1 VASSP
6 LPTGRTAASAA
17 AFLVCVLCEPAAL
30 CFCLR
35 SIPLCCS
42 LTAAPPPTFT
52 NRSQCDRSV
61 CYRFLVSAHRPVAL
75 GQSRSIARF
84 SRLVIEP
91 PSQRDRFLGRRMILR
106 NRNGRQSQWRLD
118 LDWFAGRHHHGIRRS
133 GLGLHASAR
142 SCRQHHQGEN
152 TNRKRILSP
161 SFMGIPPRALKQI
174 QLRSGFGVPS
184 AAVRLT
190 RAEKYSFCHSERSLQ
205 SEESLFSWVFIGCP
219 TR

>member
-52 NRSQCDRSV
+52 NCSQCDRSV
-61 CYRFLVSAHRPVAL
+61 RYRFLVSAHRPVAL

-91 PSQRDRFLGRRMILR
+91 PSQRDRFLGRRIILR

-118 LDWFAGRHHHGIRRS
+118 LDWLAGRHHHGIRRS

-142 SCRQHHQGEN
+142 SCRQHHKGEN

-190 RAEKYSFCHSERSLQ
+190 RAEEYSFCHSERSLQ